1 MFSALTLAKLT
12 LRWTDKQCLTMAL
25 QIMAKVYTALAMS

>member
-1 MFSALTLAKLT
+1 MFSASTLVKST

-25 QIMAKVYTALAMS
+25 QTMAKVYTALVMY